1 MPIAQSE
8 QLFTIIKSL
17 TKAEKRNFRLYVQR
31 LQSNEDVMYVRLFDL
46 LDKLEEY
53 DESYVLDKMGDMPK
67 AQFVNIKRHLYT
79 QVLKSLRLIHENI
92 ESIKVREQIDFAHI
106 LYSKGLYLQAFKLLD
121 RVKQM
126 LPEGGHDLLKLEI
139 IEFQKFIEE
148 RLSPIALHVYDNFQS
163 QAGCSNTTC
172 NSDGDRSLRSPTNLS
187 A

>member
-31 LQSNEDVMYVRLFDL
+31 LQSNEDVLYVRLFDI
-46 LDKLEEY
+46 LDKAEEY
-53 DESYVLDKMGDMPK
+53 DEGEVLEKMGDIPK
-67 AQFVNIKRHLYT
+67 PQFVNIKRHLYT
-79 QVLKSLRLIHENI
+79 QVLKSLRLIFENI

-121 RVKQM
+121 RVKEM
-126 LPEGGHDLLKLEI
+126 LPEGGHDLLRLEI

-148 RLSPIALHVYDNFQS
+148 RHI
-163 QAGCSNTTC
+163 T
-172 NSDGDRSLRSPTNLS
+172 RSRKTQGKVESLLVESENQE